1 MRESGLWHRGGSQGC
16 GGGGL
21 LTSLP
26 LRSQQLP
33 LLGLRPHYFRQQK
46 CCWGRWSPDL
56 PPFFIAGSSLSW
68 GSSHTVSCSESAAGS
83 NKSPGGVV
91 QASTGGVVQACSD
104 AEQAANP
111 GDTEQQATPGD
122 AEQQATPDDAEP
134 MPLSGAGVASLSGA
148 GVASPGDGK
157 LASPGDGKLASL
169 GDTGQ
174 GRSRPSGVDC
184 TSGPSG
190 GNGSSGPSGG
200 DGRCG
205 PSGGDGSSG
214 PSGGDGRCGPSGGD
228 GSSGPSGGDSRRGAH
243 GQAGASESSTFSPG
257 GGGGSGR

>member
-111 GDTEQQATPGD
+111 GDTEQQATP
-122 AEQQATPDDAEP
+122 DDAEP

-169 GDTGQ
+169 GDAGQ
-174 GRSRPSGVDC
+174 GRSGPSGVDC

-190 GNGSSGPSGG
+190 DN
-200 DGRCG
+200 
-205 PSGGDGSSG
+205 GSSG